1 MRRNVTIGLARLG
14 TATALLGFL
23 LVVPAPAL
31 AQDDVTLTM
40 ARERFKEGVA
50 YFDKKD
56 FAKARVAFL
65 QAYALKKHPAVLL
78 NLAQSELRSGHEADA
93 AKHFAQY
100 LREHK
105 DATDAERQGA
115 ETGLTAAKALVAE
128 VTLSVDA
135 NGAEVYVDGDLEG
148 QAPLPGSVYLAPGA
162 HEIQARKDG
171 KSATTSVNA
180 AAGQSSS
187 VSLKLAAPS
196 SKPAGGAAG
205 AEREGAGGGEPPVEA
220 EPSHRQSFFPWL
232 VSKPGAMIG
241 VGLAGVG
248 LIGGGAFA
256 LGSKS
261 AYDAADSVAAGI
273 EDVAVRKDGKYTCTV
288 NPATGAC
295 TAGTIKPDAHGACLN
310 PKGWLTN
317 RSTTFEGSDPSLIAD
332 RAVQYEDNCSKYEDN
347 VKSGDTYKKLAIVG
361 FAVGGAAVV
370 GTVIY
375 YLVDSKESGDGS
387 SAAKSHGRK
396 LTFLP
401 MYEPGFTGGLVSGS
415 F

>member
-1 MRRNVTIGLARLG
+1 MRRNVSHSLTQLG
-14 TATALLGFL
+14 TAAALLGAL
-23 LVVPAPAL
+23 LLAPAPAF

-105 DATDAERQGA
+105 EATEAERQGA

-128 VTLSVDA
+128 VSLEVDA
-135 NGAEVYVDGDLEG
+135 TGAEIYVDGDLEG
-148 QAPLPGSVYLAPGA
+148 QAPLPGSIYLAPGA

-171 KSATTSVNA
+171 KTATSEVNA
-180 AAGQSSS
+180 AAGQSTT
-187 VSLKLAAPS
+187 VTLKVGTPVKPRPS
-196 SKPAGGAAG
+196 AGGAAG
-205 AEREGAGGGEPPVEA
+205 SDEQPASPEDDARPSGEREGFV
-220 EPSHRQSFFPWL
+220 PWL
-232 VSKPGAMIG
+232 TSTPGAMIG
-241 VGLAGVG
+241 AGLTGVG

-261 AYDAADSVAAGI
+261 AYDAADSVAEQI
-273 EDVAVRKDGKYTCTV
+273 EQKAVQTDGKLDGGKGACV
-288 NPATGAC
+288 NPEAWLQSSTLW
-295 TAGTIKPDAHGACLN
+295 GTQNETVTDTQRK
-310 PKGWLTN
+310 N
-317 RSTTFEGSDPSLIAD
+317 RA
-332 RAVQYEDNCSKYEDN
+332 RQYVDNCNKYSDN
-347 VKSGDTYKKLAIVG
+347 VESGDTFKKLAIVSLAVAGAAAVGTIVYYFVDADTKPADQASRGPKVIVLPVYQPG
-361 FAVGGAAVV
+361 FA
-370 GTVIY
+370 
-375 YLVDSKESGDGS
+375 
-387 SAAKSHGRK
+387 
-396 LTFLP
+396 
-401 MYEPGFTGGLVSGS
+401 GGLISGS

>member
-14 TATALLGFL
+14 AAAAILVGLLL
-23 LVVPAPAL
+23 VPAPAF

-128 VTLSVDA
+128 VLLSVDTT
-135 NGAEVYVDGDLEG
+135 GAEVYVDGDLEG
-148 QAPLPGSVYLAPGA
+148 PAPLPGSVYLAPGA

-171 KSATTSVNA
+171 KSATSQVNA

-187 VSLKLAAPS
+187 LNLKLATPSAPV
-196 SKPAGGAAG
+196 AGGVTPG
-205 AEREGAGGGEPPVEA
+205 AEPGVQAPIADETT
-220 EPSHRQSFFPWL
+220 HRKGFFPWL
-232 VSKPGAMIG
+232 VSTPGAMVG
-241 VGLAGVG
+241 AGLAGVG

-273 EDVAVRKDGKYTCTV
+273 EDNAVNKDGKIDPKTNQPNSKGACV
-288 NPATGAC
+288 NPA
-295 TAGTIKPDAHGACLN
+295 
-310 PKGWLTN
+310 GWLKN
-317 RSTTFEGSDPSLIAD
+317 SSTVWANSTDAKIAE
-332 RAVQYEDNCSKYEDN
+332 RAAQYEDNCSKYTDN
-347 VKSGDTYKKLAIVG
+347 VKSGDTYKTLAIVG
-361 FAVGGAAVV
+361 FAVGGAAIV

-375 YLVDSKESGDGS
+375 YFVDSNEPA
-387 SAAKSHGRK
+387 SARARPSQRRVV
-396 LTFLP
+396 LAP
-401 MYEPGFTGGLVSGS
+401 VYEPGFAGGIVSGR

>member
-14 TATALLGFL
+14 AAAAILGGLLL
-23 LVVPAPAL
+23 VPAPAF

-40 ARERFKEGVA
+40 ARERFKEGVT

-128 VTLSVDA
+128 VLLSVDTT
-135 NGAEVYVDGDLEG
+135 GAEVYVDGDLEG
-148 QAPLPGSVYLAPGA
+148 PAPLPGSVYLAPGA
-162 HEIQARKDG
+162 HQIEARKDG
-171 KSATTSVNA
+171 KSATSQVNA

-187 VSLKLAAPS
+187 ISLKLATPSAP
-196 SKPAGGAAG
+196 AAG
-205 AEREGAGGGEPPVEA
+205 SAPPGA
-220 EPSHRQSFFPWL
+220 EPRTEAPIADESTHRKAFFPWL
-232 VSKPGAMIG
+232 VSTPGAMVG
-241 VGLAGVG
+241 AGLAGVG

-273 EDVAVRKDGKYTCTV
+273 ENNAVNKDGKIDPNTKQPDSKGACV
-288 NPATGAC
+288 NPS
-295 TAGTIKPDAHGACLN
+295 
-310 PKGWLTN
+310 GWLKN
-317 RSTTFEGSDPSLIAD
+317 SSTVWGNGTDAEIAD
-332 RAVQYEDNCSKYEDN
+332 RAAQYEDNCNKYTDN
-347 VKSGDTYKKLAIVG
+347 VKSGDTYKTIAIVG
-361 FAVGGAAVV
+361 FAVGGAALV
-370 GTVIY
+370 GTIIY
-375 YLVDSKESGDGS
+375 YFVDSSEPGS
-387 SAAKSHGRK
+387 ARARPSQRRVVFA
-396 LTFLP
+396 P
-401 MYEPGFTGGLVSGS
+401 VYEPGFAGGIVSGR